1 MKIALIDVGIS
12 KKAIESNMD
21 VRHFFLDCGELVEK
35 YKEPEEKHGT
45 YCFQE
50 IMKSV
55 ESIMPQ
61 FLDFNISDNSGE
73 LLVSSIII
81 AIEKAIEERVDI
93 INISLGITVYSQ
105 DLYDACEKAVQHNI
119 LVLSAAS
126 HRNTISFPADFNNV
140 ICVKVEQEQSEK
152 IRIIGDTTI
161 AVSMNDYIMSEEG
174 AEFDFS
180 STSLGCAR
188 ACGYLCEALGD
199 GVIKDKY
206 KVLLKKYDIHIHDS
220 ESFYGDNNN
229 ILEANEIES
238 ILSNN
243 RVGAVVFPESAIQ
256 NINKNMLHENIVAY
270 YDYEKNAFYTFFD
283 GKETENFDVLLLLNS
298 LQYNLKL
305 SSMIEQ
311 KYKNYTIIYI
321 GNFYNKDNN
330 SYLWDYNKYSTS
342 KMSVLKRP
350 VIAVVGLC
358 SDVNKIDV
366 QISVLKSLE
375 QDGLAIKAVT
385 NNPMGLLYDMDV
397 FNYPKELRFPDIV
410 YSINRYM
417 YLTEVNV
424 NLDAWLINIGGGIGA
439 INIMN
444 TYNFGK
450 LVDAYFSAA
459 NIDVVVMCVN
469 TYVDITNLRLQLANL
484 YKYGIGNIFIVMSHK
499 DIDLSTLNYKDGL
512 QTYYVDEEKYHEAF
526 EFLKENVEEK
536 VFTLEDVKN
545 GYLYTSILDT
555 LS

>member
-243 RVGAVVFPESAIQ
+243 RVGAVGFPESAIQ

-283 GKETENFDVLLLLNS
+283 GKETENFDVILLLNS

>member
-270 YDYEKNAFYTFFD
+270 YDYEKNTFYTFFD
-283 GKETENFDVLLLLNS
+283 GKETENFDVILLLNS

>member
-283 GKETENFDVLLLLNS
+283 GKETENFDVILLLNS

-410 YSINRYM
+410 YSINKYM

>member
-126 HRNTISFPADFNNV
+126 HRNTISFPADFNKV

-283 GKETENFDVLLLLNS
+283 GKETENFDVILLLNS

>member
-283 GKETENFDVLLLLNS
+283 GKETENFDVILLLNS

-499 DIDLSTLNYKDGL
+499 DIDLSTINYKDGL

>member
-283 GKETENFDVLLLLNS
+283 GKETENFDVILLLNS

>member
-61 FLDFNISDNSGE
+61 FLDFNISDNSGK

-283 GKETENFDVLLLLNS
+283 GKETENFDVILLLNS

>member
-256 NINKNMLHENIVAY
+256 NINS
-270 YDYEKNAFYTFFD
+270 
-283 GKETENFDVLLLLNS
+283 NF
-298 LQYNLKL
+298 
-305 SSMIEQ
+305 
-311 KYKNYTIIYI
+311 
-321 GNFYNKDNN
+321 
-330 SYLWDYNKYSTS
+330 
-342 KMSVLKRP
+342 
-350 VIAVVGLC
+350 A
-358 SDVNKIDV
+358 
-366 QISVLKSLE
+366 
-375 QDGLAIKAVT
+375 
-385 NNPMGLLYDMDV
+385 
-397 FNYPKELRFPDIV
+397 
-410 YSINRYM
+410 
-417 YLTEVNV
+417 
-424 NLDAWLINIGGGIGA
+424 
-439 INIMN
+439 
-444 TYNFGK
+444 
-450 LVDAYFSAA
+450 
-459 NIDVVVMCVN
+459 
-469 TYVDITNLRLQLANL
+469 
-484 YKYGIGNIFIVMSHK
+484 H
-499 DIDLSTLNYKDGL
+499 
-512 QTYYVDEEKYHEAF
+512 
-526 EFLKENVEEK
+526 
-536 VFTLEDVKN
+536 
-545 GYLYTSILDT
+545 
-555 LS
+555 

>member
-152 IRIIGDTTI
+152 IRIIGNTTI

-283 GKETENFDVLLLLNS
+283 GKETENFDVILLLNS

>member
-188 ACGYLCEALGD
+188 VCGYLCEALGD

-283 GKETENFDVLLLLNS
+283 GKETENFDVILLLNS

>member
-21 VRHFFLDCGELVEK
+21 VRHFFWDCGELVEK

-283 GKETENFDVLLLLNS
+283 GKETENFDVILLLNS

>member
-220 ESFYGDNNN
+220 KSFYGDNNN

-283 GKETENFDVLLLLNS
+283 GKETENFDVILLLNS

>member
-256 NINKNMLHENIVAY
+256 NINKNMLYENIVAY

-283 GKETENFDVLLLLNS
+283 GKETENFDVILLLNS

>member
-283 GKETENFDVLLLLNS
+283 GKETENFDVILLLNS

-450 LVDAYFSAA
+450 LVDAYFLAA

>member
-21 VRHFFLDCGELVEK
+21 VRHFFFDCGELVEK

-283 GKETENFDVLLLLNS
+283 GKETENFDVILLLNS

-397 FNYPKELRFPDIV
+397 FNYPKELRFPDVV

>member
-283 GKETENFDVLLLLNS
+283 GKETENFDVILLLNS

-484 YKYGIGNIFIVMSHK
+484 YKYGNGNIFIVMSHK

>member
-283 GKETENFDVLLLLNS
+283 GKETENFDVILLLNS

-417 YLTEVNV
+417 YLTEVNA

>member
-140 ICVKVEQEQSEK
+140 ICVKVEQDQSDK
-152 IRIIGDTTI
+152 IRIIGDTTL

-283 GKETENFDVLLLLNS
+283 GKETENFDVILLLNS

>member
-73 LLVSSIII
+73 LLESSIII

-283 GKETENFDVLLLLNS
+283 GKETENFDVILLLNS

>member
-220 ESFYGDNNN
+220 ENFYGDNNN

-283 GKETENFDVLLLLNS
+283 GKETENFDVILLLNS

>member
-73 LLVSSIII
+73 LLVSSII

-283 GKETENFDVLLLLNS
+283 GKETENFDVILLLNS

>member
-81 AIEKAIEERVDI
+81 TIEKAIEERVDI

-283 GKETENFDVLLLLNS
+283 GKETENFDVILLLNS

>member
-220 ESFYGDNNN
+220 ESFYGDDNN

-283 GKETENFDVLLLLNS
+283 GKETENFDVILLLNS

>member
-1 MKIALIDVGIS
+1 
-12 KKAIESNMD
+12 
-21 VRHFFLDCGELVEK
+21 
-35 YKEPEEKHGT
+35 
-45 YCFQE
+45 
-50 IMKSV
+50 
-55 ESIMPQ
+55 
-61 FLDFNISDNSGE
+61 
-73 LLVSSIII
+73 
-81 AIEKAIEERVDI
+81 
-93 INISLGITVYSQ
+93 
-105 DLYDACEKAVQHNI
+105 
-119 LVLSAAS
+119 
-126 HRNTISFPADFNNV
+126 
-140 ICVKVEQEQSEK
+140 
-152 IRIIGDTTI
+152 
-161 AVSMNDYIMSEEG
+161 
-174 AEFDFS
+174 
-180 STSLGCAR
+180 
-188 ACGYLCEALGD
+188 
-199 GVIKDKY
+199 
-206 KVLLKKYDIHIHDS
+206 
-220 ESFYGDNNN
+220 
-229 ILEANEIES
+229 
-238 ILSNN
+238 
-243 RVGAVVFPESAIQ
+243 
-256 NINKNMLHENIVAY
+256 
-270 YDYEKNAFYTFFD
+270 
-283 GKETENFDVLLLLNS
+283 
-298 LQYNLKL
+298 
-305 SSMIEQ
+305 MIEQ

-469 TYVDITNLRLQLANL
+469 TYVDITNLRLQLA
-484 YKYGIGNIFIVMSHK
+484 
-499 DIDLSTLNYKDGL
+499 LSLI
-512 QTYYVDEEKYHEAF
+512 H
-526 EFLKENVEEK
+526 
-536 VFTLEDVKN
+536 
-545 GYLYTSILDT
+545 I
-555 LS
+555 

>member
-283 GKETENFDVLLLLNS
+283 GKETENFDVILLLNS

-397 FNYPKELRFPDIV
+397 FNYPKELRFTDIV

>member
-283 GKETENFDVLLLLNS
+283 GKETENFDVILLLNS

-397 FNYPKELRFPDIV
+397 FNYPKELRIPDIV

>member
-119 LVLSAAS
+119 LVISAAS

-283 GKETENFDVLLLLNS
+283 GKETENFDVILLLNS

>member
-35 YKEPEEKHGT
+35 YKETEEKHGT

-283 GKETENFDVLLLLNS
+283 GKETENFDVILLLNS

>member
-229 ILEANEIES
+229 ILEANKIES

-283 GKETENFDVLLLLNS
+283 GKETENFDVILLLNS

>member
-270 YDYEKNAFYTFFD
+270 YDYEKNAFYTVFD
-283 GKETENFDVLLLLNS
+283 GKETENFDVILLLNS

>member
-283 GKETENFDVLLLLNS
+283 GKETENFDVILLLNS

-499 DIDLSTLNYKDGL
+499 DIDLSTLDYKDGL

>member
-21 VRHFFLDCGELVEK
+21 IRHFFLDCGELVEK

-283 GKETENFDVLLLLNS
+283 GKETENFDVILLLNS

>member
-81 AIEKAIEERVDI
+81 AIEKAIEERVYI

-283 GKETENFDVLLLLNS
+283 GKETENFDVILLLNS